1 MRHKCLINIPSG
13 GSVGDPIKGASRCI
27 MIRISRVI
35 AREASEAAVE
45 RDENNKIKIINKA
58 EKGRRGGGK
67 E

>member
-1 MRHKCLINIPSG
+1 
-13 GSVGDPIKGASRCI
+13 

-35 AREASEAAVE
+35 AREASEAAVK

-58 EKGRRGGGK
+58 EKGRREGNK